1 MNTPSASSPP
11 RWSQETKRWV
21 ILTIIVVSAGLVY
34 YARSALAWLVVAA
47 LLAYL
52 LQPLVNWLDEHGMPR
67 AMAAVIAL
75 FITGGILFVIPA
87 ILFPL
92 LVSQFAELMKNVI
105 DASLKGLTMLDQWI
119 KESRIIN
126 LWGFQIDMTR
136 FLQDISRLFN
146 VEDGSAGI
154 YVPNMND
161 ILNYAQ
167 QIVSAAWGLIGG
179 LSGFL
184 SSLVARAISFAF
196 SIFLLFF
203 YIFYITVDGRK
214 LKPWAKS
221 LFKPEYLPEI
231 SELGYRIN
239 RVWQAFFRGQL
250 MLSLVIGTLTLIV
263 GLIIGLPSA
272 LALAIIAGVMEAVPT
287 IGPIIA
293 AVPAVILALAQG
305 SSVLPVGNIT
315 FAFITLG
322 AYILIQQLENTLI
335 VPRIMGSALELH
347 PMFVLVGVVIGAS
360 FAGIL
365 GIFLAAPTLATL
377 KILFQYAHAKILDQD
392 PFPISFEKEQARLAQ
407 TRGPTLQERW
417 HHWKQR
423 ASLLSQHAPED
434 EGAGAHDHDN
444 APNDS
449 HP

>member
-1 MNTPSASSPP
+1 MNASPSTPP
-11 RWSQETKRWV
+11 RWSVETKRWA
-21 ILTIIVVSAGLVY
+21 ILAIITVGLGLIY

-52 LQPLVNWLDEHGMPR
+52 LQPLVNWLDDHGMPR
-67 AMAAVIAL
+67 AMAAIIAL
-75 FITGGILFVIPA
+75 FVAVGILFVIPA

-92 LVSQFAELMKNVI
+92 LISQFVELMRSMI
-105 DASLKGLTMLDQWI
+105 DASLKGLETLDQWI
-119 KESRIIN
+119 RESRIIS

-136 FLQDISRLFN
+136 FLQDISKFIN
-146 VEDGSAGI
+146 VEGGSGGI
-154 YVPNMND
+154 YVPSMND

-167 QIVSAAWGLIGG
+167 QIISAAWGLIGG

-184 SSLVARAISFAF
+184 SSLVARTISFAF

-214 LKPWAKS
+214 LKPWVKS
-221 LFKPEYLPEI
+221 LFKPEYLPEMT
-231 SELGYRIN
+231 ELGHRIN
-239 RVWQAFFRGQL
+239 RVWHSFFRGQL
-250 MLSLVIGTLTLIV
+250 MLSLVIGTMTLIV
-263 GLIIGLPSA
+263 GLAIGLPSA

-305 SSVLPVGNIT
+305 STILPVNNVT
-315 FAFITLG
+315 FALITLG
-322 AYILIQQLENTLI
+322 AYVLIQQLENALI

-347 PMFVLVGVVIGAS
+347 PLIVLVGVVIGAS

-392 PFPISFEKEQARLAQ
+392 PFPIPFTEEQAQLMR
-407 TRGPTLQERW
+407 TRGPTWSQRVHRWRQRVSIASQQED
-417 HHWKQR
+417 K
-423 ASLLSQHAPED
+423 PT
-434 EGAGAHDHDN
+434 
-444 APNDS
+444 
-449 HP
+449 